1 MNADLFR
8 RLHGSAGLI
17 GQIFAILLLAMV
29 LEFGVSTV
37 LYERASQF
45 SVRDDEARRLAEH
58 LLIARKLV
66 DEKPPTARPALAREL
81 TTSRYDIRWTPG
93 LPPPPPVP
101 ADLDPIYRQIIGWE
115 PDLARASL
123 RIHQPSPG
131 NRAVTEGG
139 LQLSDSSWL
148 YFGTRQAIH
157 QPDHIIERVVLAMV
171 PAAVLILMG
180 GLLVRR
186 TLLPLR
192 RLALAAD
199 GVGSGSDRDEEVP
212 EIGPSEVRRVTGAF
226 NRMHAR
232 IYQLIE
238 DRTQALAAVG
248 HDLRT
253 PLARLRLRADR
264 IGDDGIRA
272 AIEADVEEMSA
283 MVASLLA
290 YLGGEDEIEP
300 LAMTDLAVL
309 CSTLCDDIAD
319 RGREGAYDGP
329 AHLELPLRRVTI
341 KRAMVN
347 LVENALHY
355 GDSVSLS
362 LVQEPG
368 RIVLRVEDD
377 GPGIPEASLLRVLDP
392 FVRLDTA
399 RGRDTIGLG
408 LGLAIVAKAVAE
420 HDGALTLTNRPQ
432 GGLCAEIVLPTGNGD
447 PAETPPGHGGHR

>member
-1 MNADLFR
+1 MNANIFR

-17 GQIFAILLLAMV
+17 GQVFAILLLAMV
-29 LEFGVSTV
+29 LEFGVSAL

-58 LLIARKLV
+58 LIIARKLV
-66 DEKPPTARPALAREL
+66 DEKPPAARPALAREL
-81 TTSRYDIRWTPG
+81 TTSRYEIRWAPG
-93 LPPPPPVP
+93 LPPPPAS
-101 ADLDPIYRQIIGWE
+101 ADLDPMYHQIVGWE
-115 PDLARASL
+115 PDLARAGL
-123 RIHQPSPG
+123 RMNLSSAAR
-131 NRAVTEGG
+131 RASTAGG
-139 LQLSDSSWL
+139 VQLSDGSWL
-148 YFGTRQAIH
+148 HFRTRQAIH
-157 QPDHIIERVVLAMV
+157 MRDQVIERVLLAMI

-199 GVGSGSDRDEEVP
+199 RVGSGSDRDEAVP

-232 IYQLIE
+232 IYRLIE

-253 PLARLRLRADR
+253 PLARLRLRADQ
-264 IGDDGIRA
+264 IADSGIRA
-272 AIEADVEEMSA
+272 SIEADVEEMSA

-290 YLGGEDEIEP
+290 YLGGEDEVEP
-300 LAMTDLAVL
+300 RAMTDLAVL
-309 CSTLCDDIAD
+309 CATLCDDMSD
-319 RGREGAYDGP
+319 RGRDGSYHGP
-329 AHLELPLRRVTI
+329 AHLELPLRRITI

-347 LVENALHY
+347 LVENALQY
-355 GDSVSLS
+355 GDKVFLS
-362 LVQEPG
+362 LAQESD
-368 RIVLRVEDD
+368 RIVLSVEDD
-377 GPGIPEASLLRVLDP
+377 GPGIPEASLVRVLDP
-392 FVRLDTA
+392 FVRLDVA

-420 HDGALTLTNRPQ
+420 HDGVFTLTNRPQ
-432 GGLCAEIVLPTGNGD
+432 GGLRAEIVLPTGNGG
-447 PAETPPGHGGHR
+447 PA

>member
-1 MNADLFR
+1 MNTNIFR

-29 LEFGVSTV
+29 LEFGVSAL

-45 SVRDDEARRLAEH
+45 AVRDDEARRLAEH

-66 DEKPPTARPALAREL
+66 DEKAPAARPALAREL
-81 TTSRYDIRWTPG
+81 TTSRYEIRWSPG
-93 LPPPPPVP
+93 LPPPPVS
-101 ADLDPIYRQIIGWE
+101 ADLDPMYHQIVGWE
-115 PDLARASL
+115 PDLARDGLRLSL
-123 RIHQPSPG
+123 TAPG
-131 NRAVTEGG
+131 PRAVTAGG
-139 LQLSDSSWL
+139 LLLSDGSWL
-148 YFGTRQAIH
+148 HFRTRQAIH
-157 QPDHIIERVVLAMV
+157 MPDQIVERVLLAMV
-171 PAAVLILMG
+171 PAGMLIVMG

-199 GVGSGSDRDEEVP
+199 RVGSGSDRDEAVP

-232 IYQLIE
+232 IYRLIE

-253 PLARLRLRADR
+253 PLARLRLRADQ
-264 IGDDGIRA
+264 IADSGIRA
-272 AIEADVEEMSA
+272 SIEADVEEMSA

-290 YLGGEDEIEP
+290 YLGGEDEVEP
-300 LAMTDLAVL
+300 LAVTDLAVL
-309 CSTLCDDIAD
+309 CATLCDDIAD
-319 RGREGAYDGP
+319 RGRDGSYDGP
-329 AHLELPLRRVTI
+329 AHLELPLRRLTI
-341 KRAMVN
+341 KRALVN
-347 LVENALHY
+347 LVENALQY
-355 GDSVSLS
+355 GDCVFLS
-362 LVQEPG
+362 LAQEPG

-377 GPGIPEASLLRVLDP
+377 GPGIPEASLVRVLDP
-392 FVRLDTA
+392 FVRLDAA

-420 HDGALTLTNRPQ
+420 HDGVLTLSNRPQ
-432 GGLCAEIVLPTGNGD
+432 GGLRAEIVLPTGNGV
-447 PAETPPGHGGHR
+447 PA

>member
-1 MNADLFR
+1 MNANIFR

-17 GQIFAILLLAMV
+17 GQIFAILMLAMV
-29 LEFGVSTV
+29 LEFGVSAV

-66 DEKPPTARPALAREL
+66 DEKAPRARPALAREL
-81 TTSRYDIRWTPG
+81 TTSRYEIRWAPG
-93 LPPPPPVP
+93 LPAPPVSS
-101 ADLDPIYRQIIGWE
+101 DLDPMFHQIVGWE
-115 PDLARASL
+115 PDLARAGL
-123 RIHQPSPG
+123 RLALSSVG
-131 NRAVTEGG
+131 RSAVTAGG
-139 LQLSDSSWL
+139 VRLSDGSWL
-148 YFGTRQAIH
+148 HFRTRQAIH
-157 QPDHIIERVVLAMV
+157 MPDQVVERVMLAMV
-171 PAAVLILMG
+171 PAAALILIG

-192 RLALAAD
+192 KLALAAD
-199 GVGSGSDRDEEVP
+199 RVGSGSDRDEAVP
-212 EIGPSEVRRVTGAF
+212 ETGPSEVRRVTGAF

-253 PLARLRLRADR
+253 PLARLRLRSDR
-264 IGDDGIRA
+264 IADASIRA

-290 YLGGEDEIEP
+290 YLGGEDAVEP
-300 LAMTDLAVL
+300 LAITDLAVL
-309 CSTLCDDIAD
+309 CATLCDDIAD
-319 RGREGAYDGP
+319 RGRDGSYDGP

-341 KRAMVN
+341 KRALVN
-347 LVENALHY
+347 LVDNALQY
-355 GDSVSLS
+355 GDSVFLS
-362 LVQEPG
+362 LQQQAGHV
-368 RIVLRVEDD
+368 ILRVEDD

-392 FVRLDTA
+392 FVRLDSA

-408 LGLAIVAKAVAE
+408 LGLAIVAKAVA
-420 HDGALTLTNRPQ
+420 DQGGTLTLSNRPQ
-432 GGLCAEIVLPTGNGD
+432 GGLRAQIELPMMATD
-447 PAETPPGHGGHR
+447 RT

>member
-1 MNADLFR
+1 LNANVFR

-29 LEFGVSTV
+29 LEFGVSTL

-66 DEKPPTARPALAREL
+66 DEKPPSARPALAREL
-81 TTSRYDIRWTPG
+81 TTSRYEIRWSPG

-101 ADLDPIYRQIIGWE
+101 DDLEAMYHQIVGWE
-115 PDLARASL
+115 PDLARAGL
-123 RIHQPSPG
+123 RLNLSSPG
-131 NRAVTEGG
+131 RGAVTAGG
-139 LQLSDSSWL
+139 LRLSDGSWL
-148 YFGTRQAIH
+148 HFRTRQAIH
-157 QPDHIIERVVLAMV
+157 IPDQILERVVLAMV

-199 GVGSGSDRDEEVP
+199 RVGSGSDPDEAVP

-232 IYQLIE
+232 IYQLIA

-253 PLARLRLRADR
+253 PLARLQLRADR
-264 IGDDGIRA
+264 IAEPEVRA
-272 AIEADVEEMSA
+272 AIEADVAEMSA

-290 YLGGEDEIEP
+290 YLGGEDEVEP

-309 CSTLCDDIAD
+309 CATLCDDIAD
-319 RGREGAYDGP
+319 RGREGSYEGP

-341 KRAMVN
+341 KRALVN

-355 GDSVSLS
+355 GDSVFLS
-362 LVQEPG
+362 LAQEPD

-377 GPGIPEASLLRVLDP
+377 GPGIPEASLVHVLDP

-399 RGRDTIGLG
+399 RARDTIGLG

-420 HDGALTLTNRPQ
+420 HDGALTLTNRPL
-432 GGLCAEIVLPTGNGD
+432 GGLRAEIVLPTGTTA
-447 PAETPPGHGGHR
+447 PA

>member
-1 MNADLFR
+1 MNAAPIR

-17 GQIFAILLLAMV
+17 GQIFAILLLAV
-29 LEFGVSTV
+29 LMEFGVSAL

-58 LLIARKLV
+58 LLIARKLI
-66 DEKPPTARPALAREL
+66 DEEPAAARPALAHDL
-81 TTSRYDIRWTPG
+81 TTSRYEIQWRTG
-93 LPPPPPVP
+93 LPPPPPVT
-101 ADLDPIYRQIIGWE
+101 ADLEPIYRQIVGWE
-115 PDLARASL
+115 PGLARAGL
-123 RIHQPSPG
+123 RINLTSPG
-131 NRAVTEGG
+131 RRAATAGG
-139 LQLSDSSWL
+139 LQLSDGSWL
-148 YFGTRQAIH
+148 YFRTREAIH
-157 QPDHIIERVVLAMV
+157 RPDEVVERVVLAMV
-171 PAAVLILMG
+171 PAAVLILLG

-199 GVGSGSDRDEEVP
+199 GVGSGSDPDEAVP
-212 EIGPSEVRRVTGAF
+212 EVGPSEVRRVTSAF

-264 IGDDGIRA
+264 IADASVRS
-272 AIEADVEEMSA
+272 AIESDVAEMSA

-290 YLGGEDEIEP
+290 YLGGEDEVEP
-300 LAMTDLAVL
+300 LAVTDLAVL
-309 CSTLCDDIAD
+309 CATLCDDIAD
-319 RGREGAYDGP
+319 RGREGQYDGP
-329 AHLELPLRRVTI
+329 AHLELPLRRLTI

-355 GDSVSLS
+355 GTTVSLS
-362 LVQEPG
+362 LVAEPQ
-368 RIVLRVEDD
+368 RIVLAVEDD

-420 HDGALTLTNRPQ
+420 HDGVLTLSNRAE
-432 GGLCAEIVLPTGNGD
+432 GGLRAQIVLPIASATR
-447 PAETPPGHGGHR
+447 A

>member
-1 MNADLFR
+1 MNTNIFR

-29 LEFGVSTV
+29 LEFGVSAL

-45 SVRDDEARRLAEH
+45 AVRDDEARRLAEH

-66 DEKPPTARPALAREL
+66 DEKAPAARPALAREL
-81 TTSRYDIRWTPG
+81 TTSRYEIRWSPG
-93 LPPPPPVP
+93 LPPPPVS
-101 ADLDPIYRQIIGWE
+101 ADLDPMYHQIVGWE
-115 PDLARASL
+115 PDLARDGLRLSL
-123 RIHQPSPG
+123 SAPG
-131 NRAVTEGG
+131 PRAVTAGG
-139 LQLSDSSWL
+139 VLLSDGSWL
-148 YFGTRQAIH
+148 HFRTRQAIH
-157 QPDHIIERVVLAMV
+157 MPDQIIERVLLAMV
-171 PAAVLILMG
+171 PAGMLIVMG

-199 GVGSGSDRDEEVP
+199 RVGSGSDRDEAVP

-232 IYQLIE
+232 IYRLIE

-253 PLARLRLRADR
+253 PLARLRLRADQ
-264 IGDDGIRA
+264 IADAGIRA
-272 AIEADVEEMSA
+272 SIEADVEEMSA

-290 YLGGEDEIEP
+290 YLGGEDEVEP

-309 CSTLCDDIAD
+309 CATLCDDIAD
-319 RGREGAYDGP
+319 REREGSYDGP
-329 AHLELPLRRVTI
+329 AHLELPLRRLTI
-341 KRAMVN
+341 KRALVN
-347 LVENALHY
+347 LVENALQY
-355 GDSVSLS
+355 GTCVFLS

-377 GPGIPEASLLRVLDP
+377 GPGIPEASLVRVLDP
-392 FVRLDTA
+392 FVRLDAA

-420 HDGALTLTNRPQ
+420 HGGVLTLSNRPQ
-432 GGLCAEIVLPTGNGD
+432 GGLRAEIVLPTGNGV
-447 PAETPPGHGGHR
+447 PA

>member
-1 MNADLFR
+1 M
-8 RLHGSAGLI
+8 
-17 GQIFAILLLAMV
+17 LAMV
-29 LEFGVSTV
+29 LEFGVSAL

-66 DEKPPTARPALAREL
+66 DEKAPAARPALAREL
-81 TTSRYDIRWTPG
+81 TTSRYEIRWSPG
-93 LPPPPPVP
+93 LPPPPIG
-101 ADLDPIYRQIIGWE
+101 ADLDPMYHQIVGWE
-115 PDLARASL
+115 PVLARAGL
-123 RIHQPSPG
+123 RLALSSPG
-131 NRAVTEGG
+131 RGAVTAGG
-139 LQLSDSSWL
+139 VKLSDGSWL
-148 YFGTRQAIH
+148 HFRTRQAIH
-157 QPDHIIERVVLAMV
+157 MPDEVVERVLLAMV
-171 PAAVLILMG
+171 PAGMLILMG

-199 GVGSGSDRDEEVP
+199 RVGSGSDRDEAVP

-232 IYQLIE
+232 IYRLIE

-253 PLARLRLRADR
+253 PLARLRLRADQ
-264 IGDDGIRA
+264 IADPGIRA
-272 AIEADVEEMSA
+272 SIEADVEEMSA

-290 YLGGEDEIEP
+290 YLGGEDEVEP

-309 CSTLCDDIAD
+309 FSTLCDDIAD
-319 RGREGAYDGP
+319 RGRDGSYDGP
-329 AHLELPLRRVTI
+329 AHLELPLRRLTI

-347 LVENALHY
+347 LVENALQY
-355 GDSVSLS
+355 GDHVFLS
-362 LVQEPG
+362 LMQEPN

-377 GPGIPEASLLRVLDP
+377 GPGIPEASLVRVLDP
-392 FVRLDTA
+392 FVRLDAA

-420 HDGALTLTNRPQ
+420 HDGTFKLSNRPQ
-432 GGLCAEIVLPTGNGD
+432 GGLRAEIVLPTGNGSV
-447 PAETPPGHGGHR
+447 T

>member
-1 MNADLFR
+1 MNAGVFR

-29 LEFGVSTV
+29 LEFGVSTL

-58 LLIARKLV
+58 VLIARKLAN
-66 DEKPPTARPALAREL
+66 ETPPAARPALARDL
-81 TTSRYDIRWTPG
+81 TTSRYAIRWSPT

-101 ADLDPIYRQIIGWE
+101 ADLDAMYHQIVGWE
-115 PDLARASL
+115 PDLARAGLRLSL
-123 RIHQPSPG
+123 SSPG
-131 NRAVTEGG
+131 RGAVTAGG
-139 LQLSDSSWL
+139 VLLSDGSWL
-148 YFGTRQAIH
+148 HFRTRQAIH
-157 QPDHIIERVVLAMV
+157 VPDQIIERVALAMV

-199 GVGSGSDRDEEVP
+199 RVGSGSDRDEAVP

-232 IYQLIE
+232 IYRLIA

-264 IGDDGIRA
+264 IADAGIRTS
-272 AIEADVEEMSA
+272 IEADVAEMNA

-290 YLGGEDEIEP
+290 YLGGEDAVEP

-309 CSTLCDDIAD
+309 CATLCDDIAD
-319 RGREGAYDGP
+319 RGREGSYDGP
-329 AHLELPLRRVTI
+329 AHLEMPLRRITI
-341 KRAMVN
+341 KRAIGN

-355 GDSVSLS
+355 GDRVFLS
-362 LVQEPG
+362 LAQEPG
-368 RIVLRVEDD
+368 QIVLRVEDD
-377 GPGIPEASLLRVLDP
+377 GPGIPDGSLLRVLDP

-408 LGLAIVAKAVAE
+408 LGLAIVAKGVAD
-420 HDGALTLTNRPQ
+420 HAGVLTLTNRPQ
-432 GGLCAEIVLPTGNGD
+432 GGLRAQIVLPTDAID
-447 PAETPPGHGGHR
+447 PA

>member
-1 MNADLFR
+1 MNANIFR
-8 RLHGSAGLI
+8 RLSGSAGLI

-29 LEFGVSTV
+29 LEFGVSTL

-58 LLIARKLV
+58 VLIARKLV
-66 DEKPPTARPALAREL
+66 DEKPPQARPALARDL
-81 TTSRYDIRWTPG
+81 TTSRYEIRWDPA

-101 ADLDPIYRQIIGWE
+101 ADLDAMYHQIIGWE
-115 PDLARASL
+115 PDLARAGLRLSL
-123 RIHQPSPG
+123 SSAGR
-131 NRAVTEGG
+131 RAVTAGG
-139 LQLSDSSWL
+139 VLLSDGSWL
-148 YFGTRQAIH
+148 HFRTRQAIH
-157 QPDHIIERVVLAMV
+157 MPDRVIERVLLAMV

-199 GVGSGSDRDEEVP
+199 RVGSGSDRDEAVP

-232 IYQLIE
+232 IYRLIE

-253 PLARLRLRADR
+253 PLARLRLRADQ
-264 IGDDGIRA
+264 IADSGIRA
-272 AIEADVEEMSA
+272 SIEADVEEMSA

-290 YLGGEDEIEP
+290 YLGGEDELEP

-309 CSTLCDDIAD
+309 CATLCDDIAD
-319 RGREGAYDGP
+319 RGRDGAYDGP
-329 AHLELPLRRVTI
+329 AHLELPLRRITI
-341 KRAMVN
+341 KRALVN
-347 LVENALHY
+347 LVENALQY
-355 GDSVSLS
+355 GDWVFLSLS
-362 LVQEPG
+362 QEPG
-368 RIVLRVEDD
+368 RVVLCVEDD
-377 GPGIPEASLLRVLDP
+377 GPGIPEASLGRVLEP

-408 LGLAIVAKAVAE
+408 LGLAIVAKAVAD
-420 HDGALTLTNRPQ
+420 HDGVLTLTNRAQ
-432 GGLCAEIVLPTGNGD
+432 GGLRAEIVLPTGNGA
-447 PAETPPGHGGHR
+447 PA

>member
-1 MNADLFR
+1 
-8 RLHGSAGLI
+8 
-17 GQIFAILLLAMV
+17 MV
-29 LEFGVSTV
+29 LEFGVSTL

-66 DEKPPTARPALAREL
+66 DDKPPSARAALAREL
-81 TTSRYDIRWTPG
+81 TTSRYEIHWRPN
-93 LPPPPPVP
+93 LPSPPPVP
-101 ADLDPIYRQIIGWE
+101 ADLDPIYRQIVGWE

-123 RIHQPSPG
+123 RINLPSPG
-131 NRAVTEGG
+131 SDAVTAGG
-139 LQLSDSSWL
+139 LLLSDGSWL
-148 YFGTRQAIH
+148 YFRTRQAIH
-157 QPDHIIERVVLAMV
+157 LPNRIIERIVFAMV

-199 GVGSGSDRDEEVP
+199 RVGSGRDRDEAVP

-264 IGDDGIRA
+264 ISDPGIRTS
-272 AIEADVEEMSA
+272 IEADVEEMSA
-283 MVASLLA
+283 MIASLLA
-290 YLGGEDEIEP
+290 YLGGEDEVEP

-341 KRAMVN
+341 KRALAN
-347 LVENALHY
+347 LVENALHH
-355 GDSVSLS
+355 GDTVFLS
-362 LVQEPG
+362 LAQEPG

-377 GPGIPEASLLRVLDP
+377 GPGIPEGSLVRVLDP

-420 HDGALTLTNRPQ
+420 HHGTLTLSNRPQ
-432 GGLCAEIVLPTGNGD
+432 GGLRAEIVLRNGAAA
-447 PAETPPGHGGHR
+447 PA